1 MFQAIY
7 NVHLKDRLRGKRL
20 KSRFETHRISN
31 PYFTIAAKQRADQMI
46 GITNLFILATAALA
60 TIIPR
65 ETSALAQI
73 HLSIDEINSGLATIS
88 NDIKNFNATAILSD
102 LESISSTILQAG
114 RDVAGLNGT
123 VSESEALV
131 VTYYVRNAM
140 QPAVD
145 ETILD
150 LRKAKQ
156 KLNRAGVLENV
167 AEKLEDLGSFV
178 IVLGAALL
186 SKTPESKKADAQ
198 EVLDGIVTTFRDAV
212 KALRS

>member
-20 KSRFETHRISN
+20 KSRFETPRISN

-60 TIIPR
+60 TVIPR

-88 NDIKNFNATAILSD
+88 NDIKNFNANAILSD
-102 LESISSTILQAG
+102 LENISSTILQAG
-114 RDVAGLNGT
+114 RDVADLNGT

-156 KLNRAGVLENV
+156 KLNRAGVLEDV
-167 AEKLEDLGSFV
+167 AKKLEDLGSFV